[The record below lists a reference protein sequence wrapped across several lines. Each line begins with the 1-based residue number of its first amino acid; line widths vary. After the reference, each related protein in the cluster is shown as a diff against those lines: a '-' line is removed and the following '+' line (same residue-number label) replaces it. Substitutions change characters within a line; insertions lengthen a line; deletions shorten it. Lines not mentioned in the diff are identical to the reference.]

1 MPVSTSTQEVLR
13 FLERFNQRQAPA
25 SAIDYTP
32 ETTRRIPILRVP
44 TERQDLVA
52 MLYLLKPLN
61 AVILSNRSVATA
73 TAEGRVFQ
81 CMDPYDQE
89 HIQLRDLNDR
99 RIALR
104 VLYGRSDITVS
115 NTSAWMRAFPYMV
128 PLLLSITKVV
138 KANHEIYTTNDSSN
152 PTGNPMA
159 AIELQ
164 FCANIVSV
172 VTEECARVKEQTEAL
187 INTLDSHLEPL
198 RERLLALQAR
208 DLAAEP
214 ETEQDQD
221 QDQDNLGS
229 VPAGLALTGS
239 TAGPDAAS

>member
-1 MPVSTSTQEVLR
+1 MPVSTSTLEVLR

-81 CMDPYDQE
+81 CMDPYNQE
-89 HIQLRDLNDR
+89 QYQAWKDGALGPPDACWFTLRGDVPTDSIQLRDLNDR

-198 RERLLALQAR
+198 RE
-208 DLAAEP
+208 
-214 ETEQDQD
+214 
-221 QDQDNLGS
+221 
-229 VPAGLALTGS
+229 
-239 TAGPDAAS
+239 